1 MEPKLSHCLS
11 AYRKNNGC
19 ESTILRLVE
28 NWKKDLDGKKVVGV
42 LSSDMSK
49 AFDSLCPP
57 LLIKKLEYY
66 HFSDNALNLVRSYF
80 SQRKNRVGLGSATSQ
95 WRDVVRGCP
104 QGSTFGPLLWN
115 VFQND
120 LTQATV
126 EADISMYAD
135 DHQIFSS
142 DHSIGRVEEKLLHD
156 GSKITKWYEENLL
169 QVNIKKYQSMV
180 LGERNGT
187 VEMNMQIGGVKI
199 EQSHSI
205 KLLGVNIDSDLNFS
219 NHIREVCIKSSQQ
232 IGVLTRL
239 RNLIPTPAKL
249 QLFKAAILPH
259 LTYCST
265 VWHFC
270 RASDRRKLERLQERA
285 LRTVFNSRSDSY
297 ENLLIQANLPT
308 LYNRRLQDIAILM
321 FKAKNNLL
329 PKYLQDLFNLNG
341 EREKRY
347 NLRNS
352 DFTLPRFN
360 TIKYGKH
367 SLKHLGPFLWS
378 KLTKEE
384 RGMDSVSTF
393 KRRIR
398 KRDLTHLIEDGGCKN
413 CHLCNS

>member
-1 MEPKLSHCLS
+1 MFFP
-11 AYRKNNGC
+11 N
-19 ESTILRLVE
+19 
-28 NWKKDLDGKKVVGV
+28 
-42 LSSDMSK
+42 
-49 AFDSLCPP
+49 
-57 LLIKKLEYY
+57 
-66 HFSDNALNLVRSYF
+66 
-80 SQRKNRVGLGSATSQ
+80 
-95 WRDVVRGCP
+95 
-104 QGSTFGPLLWN
+104 
-115 VFQND
+115 
-120 LTQATV
+120 TQATV

-156 GSKITKWYEENLL
+156 GSKITKWFEENLL

-205 KLLGVNIDSDLNFS
+205 KL
-219 NHIREVCIKSSQQ
+219 K
-232 IGVLTRL
+232 
-239 RNLIPTPAKL
+239 
-249 QLFKAAILPH
+249 
-259 LTYCST
+259 
-265 VWHFC
+265 
-270 RASDRRKLERLQERA
+270 
-285 LRTVFNSRSDSY
+285 
-297 ENLLIQANLPT
+297 
-308 LYNRRLQDIAILM
+308 
-321 FKAKNNLL
+321 
-329 PKYLQDLFNLNG
+329 

-367 SLKHLGPFLWS
+367 SLKYLGPFLWS

>member
-1 MEPKLSHCLS
+1 M
-11 AYRKNNGC
+11 
-19 ESTILRLVE
+19 
-28 NWKKDLDGKKVVGV
+28 
-42 LSSDMSK
+42 
-49 AFDSLCPP
+49 
-57 LLIKKLEYY
+57 
-66 HFSDNALNLVRSYF
+66 
-80 SQRKNRVGLGSATSQ
+80 
-95 WRDVVRGCP
+95 
-104 QGSTFGPLLWN
+104 WN

-187 VEMNMQIGGVKI
+187 VEKNMQIGRVKI

-249 QLFKAAILPH
+249 QLFKAAILPQ

-285 LRTVFNSRSDSY
+285 LRTVFKSRSDSY

-367 SLKHLGPFLWS
+367 SLKYLGPFLWS

-398 KRDLTHLIEDGGCKN
+398 KRDLTHLIEDGGHKK
-413 CHLCNS
+413 SFMQ